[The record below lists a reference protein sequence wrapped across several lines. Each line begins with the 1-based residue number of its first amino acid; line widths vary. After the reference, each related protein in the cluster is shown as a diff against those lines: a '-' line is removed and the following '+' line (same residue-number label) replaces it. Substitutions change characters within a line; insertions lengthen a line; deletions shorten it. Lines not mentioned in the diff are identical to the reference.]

1 MNKKQKEI
9 QQVFLDNEKDVLKKI
24 QSNYNDAL
32 AEIDDKIALL
42 LGRQD
47 AEMQHV
53 IYQVEYQ
60 KALKTQVQGIL
71 DQLQANEFTTVSEYL
86 SKSYEDGFIGTMYD
100 LQGQGIPLVFP
111 IDQEQ
116 VVAAIQN
123 ETKLSESLYSSLG
136 KDIKTLN
143 KQIAG
148 EISRGI
154 SNGAMYDEIA
164 RNISSFARIPQNRAM
179 TIARTEA
186 HRIQEKATSDA
197 HNKAAEKGADIVKIW
212 SAALDGS
219 TRDTHRELDGQIREL
234 DEPFEVDGKTAM
246 FPGDFGDPAEDC
258 NCRCRC
264 NSKARWL
271 LDQPYTKWSPDAPLL
286 ISDDGTTQ
294 YVSLSDAKTYKEFK
308 GYYKD
313 VNDQLTMNFAIEN
326 DKKSS
331 KIDSKILK
339 DAIDSG
345 NVSKEI
351 NTNKQNRH
359 IQDSKGYI
367 EGRSYIKGNLQDAQ
381 KLVDELSGT
390 GELVYKPNG
399 EWSKKEKVSSNKMI
413 GVVVNPTTMEET
425 ETKKATIHYSKTGSH
440 IVPRK
445 GE

>member
-24 QSNYNDAL
+24 QSNYEDSL
-32 AEIDDKIALL
+32 AEINDRIAIL

-47 AEMQHV
+47 ADMQHV

-60 KALKTQVQGIL
+60 KALKKQVEGIL
-71 DQLQANEFTTVSEYL
+71 DQLHANEFASVSEYL
-86 SKSYEDGFIGTMYD
+86 AKSYEDGFIGTMYD

-111 IDQEQ
+111 IDQSQ
-116 VVAAIQN
+116 VVAAIQH
-123 ETKLSESLYSSLG
+123 ETKLSESLYTSLG

-164 RNISSFARIPQNRAM
+164 RNIASFARIPQNRAM

-186 HRIQEKATSDA
+186 HRIQETATSDA
-197 HNKAAEKGADIVKIW
+197 HYKAAEKGADIVKVW

-219 TRDTHRELDGQIREL
+219 TRDTHRALDGQIREL

-264 NSKARWL
+264 NSRARWL
-271 LDQPYTKWSPDAPLL
+271 IDEPYTKWDPSAPML

-294 YVSLSDAKTYKEFK
+294 YSVIESKNYSDFKKNYKKASENIEKSDKAIIIKSEQFGKKIGKHAKDFGLNEAKEE
-308 GYYKD
+308 D
-313 VNDQLTMNFAIEN
+313 
-326 DKKSS
+326 
-331 KIDSKILK
+331 
-339 DAIDSG
+339 
-345 NVSKEI
+345 
-351 NTNKQNRH
+351 R
-359 IQDSKGYI
+359 
-367 EGRSYIKGNLQDAQ
+367 
-381 KLVDELSGT
+381 
-390 GELVYKPNG
+390 
-399 EWSKKEKVSSNKMI
+399 NKMI
-413 GVVVNPTTMEET
+413 EIITDIFSSNEKRIGNWRGQEEDVLFHIKDNDVVITDQNNEFITILKGGVNNERVKN
-425 ETKKATIHYSKTGSH
+425 ARNI
-440 IVPRK
+440 
-445 GE
+445 